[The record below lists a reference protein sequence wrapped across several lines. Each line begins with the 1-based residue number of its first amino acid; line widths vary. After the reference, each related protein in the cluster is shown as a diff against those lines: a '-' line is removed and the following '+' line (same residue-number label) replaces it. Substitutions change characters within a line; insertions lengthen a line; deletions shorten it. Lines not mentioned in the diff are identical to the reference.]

1 MTLSEMVSGPWDTPV
16 NPEQLI
22 GVGVMVGGFVG
33 SGVLEGVKVKVG
45 GPALV
50 GIVFDGVLPDDGNL
64 VEVAIRTIV
73 GVLVVEIGEG
83 ILDGVGD
90 SAANPVG
97 KADPRMG
104 MDTRNVRALADTIVS
119 GSSGT
124 TEIIG

>member
-1 MTLSEMVSGPWDTPV
+1 MLSEMVSGPWDIPV

-22 GVGVMVGGFVG
+22 SVGVIVGEFVG

-45 GPALV
+45 GPAFV

-64 VEVAIRTIV
+64 VEVAARTIV

-90 SAANPVG
+90 FSG
-97 KADPRMG
+97 KPGGQGRPKDG
-104 MDTRNVRALADTIVS
+104 N
-119 GSSGT
+119 
-124 TEIIG
+124 